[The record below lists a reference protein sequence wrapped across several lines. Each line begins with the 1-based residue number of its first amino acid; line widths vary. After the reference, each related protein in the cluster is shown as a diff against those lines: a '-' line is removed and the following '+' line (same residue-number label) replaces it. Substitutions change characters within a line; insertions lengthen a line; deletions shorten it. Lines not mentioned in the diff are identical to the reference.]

1 MNGLR
6 TRSRARYRKQ
16 GLPQLPRSLAFSYQ
30 LYQLYPL
37 SSPRPEGDARDSNAS
52 IRDGPVALLSYV
64 DPARTTLDLCDVSQ
78 VHHLLFVQKITR
90 RDSRG
95 KLCGFQRA
103 CDFIRRPLI
112 GFAGA
117 SESLQI
123 RREVS
128 TLSGEQVDG
137 AKLLTLSFPFSSR
150 RCRRREYLT
159 TSRSRCIR
167 DPCPDRPCRTQP
179 AAVRTKL
186 PLRACAGSDSVA

>member
-30 LYQLYPL
+30 LYQLYPR
-37 SSPRPEGDARDSNAS
+37 SFPRPENARDRNAA
-52 IRDGPVALLSYV
+52 IRDGPVALRSYV

-78 VHHLLFVQKITR
+78 VHHLLFVQKISR

-137 AKLLTLSFPFSSR
+137 AKLLTLSFPS
-150 RCRRREYLT
+150 
-159 TSRSRCIR
+159 
-167 DPCPDRPCRTQP
+167 PP
-179 AAVRTKL
+179 AGA
-186 PLRACAGSDSVA
+186 AAGNI